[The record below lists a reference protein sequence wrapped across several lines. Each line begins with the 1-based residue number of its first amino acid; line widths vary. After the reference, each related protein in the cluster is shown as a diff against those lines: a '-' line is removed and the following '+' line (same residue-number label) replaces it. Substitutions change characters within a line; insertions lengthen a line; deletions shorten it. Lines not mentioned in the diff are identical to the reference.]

1 MWKFLT
7 DTIWTKLV
15 EGVFGLSLE
24 SRVGEVAWYF
34 FHAASTILILLGLG
48 IFIISIIRTFIST
61 DKIKNFIE
69 THKGIKANIMA
80 SLLGVITP
88 FCSCSSVPIFIG
100 FIEAGIPTG
109 VVFSFLITSPIV
121 NEAAFLILMTIFGWK
136 VATIYAIS
144 GIVIGVLGGMLIG
157 KLKMEKYIESYVYK
171 MHLEGKK
178 EKLYRG
184 RERFTYAWN
193 ETKDIVIKLIPYMVI
208 GIGIGAFIHGWIPTD
223 LLSKY
228 GGKGNIFAVPI
239 ATLIAV
245 PLYTDAAGI
254 IPVAEALITKGV
266 GIGTTMAFMMAAVAL
281 SLPEMLLLKK
291 VIKIPLIATFIG
303 IVATGII
310 AVGYLF
316 NYIA

>member
-7 DTIWTKLV
+7 DTIWAKLI
-15 EGVFGLSLE
+15 EGILGLSLE

-34 FHAASTILILLGLG
+34 LHAASTILILLGLG
-48 IFIISIIRTFIST
+48 IFIISILRTFIST
-61 DKIKNFIE
+61 EKIKKFIE
-69 THKGIKANIMA
+69 SHKGIKSNVMA
-80 SLLGVITP
+80 SVLGVITP

-157 KLKMEKYIESYVYK
+157 KLKMEKYIEGYIYK

-178 EKLYRG
+178 EKIYRG
-184 RERFTYAWN
+184 RERLTYAWK
-193 ETKDIVIKLIPYMVI
+193 ETKDVVIKLIPYMIV
-208 GIGIGAFIHGWIPTD
+208 GIGIGAFIHGWVPTD

-228 GGKGNIFAVPI
+228 GGKDNFFAVPI
-239 ATLIAV
+239 ATLVAI

-291 VIKIPLIATFIG
+291 VIKLPLIATFVG
-303 IVATGII
+303 IVGTGII

>member
-7 DTIWTKLV
+7 DTIWARLV

-34 FHAASTILILLGLG
+34 LHAASTILILLSVG
-48 IFIISIIRTFIST
+48 IFIISVVRTFIST
-61 DKIKNFIE
+61 EKIKKFIE
-69 THKGIKANIMA
+69 THDGIKANLMA

-121 NEAAFLILMTIFGWK
+121 NEAAFLILMSIFGWK
-136 VATIYAIS
+136 VASIYALS

-157 KLKMEKYIESYVYK
+157 KLKMEKYIEDYVYK

-178 EKLYRG
+178 EKEYKG
-184 RERFTYAWN
+184 RERLAYAWH
-193 ETKDIVIKLIPYMVI
+193 ETKDIVIKLIPYMII
-208 GIGIGAFIHGWIPTD
+208 GIGIGAFIHGWVPTD
-223 LLSKY
+223 LLSRY
-228 GGKGNIFAVPI
+228 GGKGNIFAVPA
-239 ATLIAV
+239 ATLIAI

-291 VIKIPLIATFIG
+291 VIKIPLIATFVA
-303 IVATGII
+303 IVGSGII

-316 NYIA
+316 NAIA

>member
-15 EGVFGLSLE
+15 EGVLGLSLE
-24 SRVGEVAWYF
+24 SRVGEVVWYF
-34 FHAASTILILLGLG
+34 LHAASTILILLGLG

-61 DKIKNFIE
+61 EKIKKFIE

-80 SLLGVITP
+80 SLLGIITP

-136 VATIYAIS
+136 VASIYAVS
-144 GIVIGVLGGMLIG
+144 GVVIGVLGGMLIG
-157 KLKMEKYIESYVYK
+157 KLKMEKHIEDYVYK
-171 MHLEGKK
+171 MHLEGKQ
-178 EKLYRG
+178 EKVYRG
-184 RERFTYAWN
+184 RERLAYAWN
-193 ETKDIVIKLIPYMVI
+193 ETKDIVIKLLPYMVV
-208 GIGIGAFIHGWIPTD
+208 GIGIGAFIHGWVPTD

-228 GGKGNIFAVPI
+228 GGKGNIFAVPV

-254 IPVAEALITKGV
+254 IPVAEALIAKGV
-266 GIGTTMAFMMAAVAL
+266 GIGTTMSFMMAAVAL

-291 VIKIPLIATFIG
+291 VIKIPLIATFVG

-316 NYIA
+316 NFIA